1 MDEGYMIQLI
11 NAVKDV
17 NKNLERIANA
27 LESQNENTRKAAEAF
42 SKMETAEPAPDRK
55 PPVVDTTSAASAEM
69 VRKMFPDMPDPE
81 NPSLAESLKFLKNH
95 KLMPPMGGIMSAIKE
110 NIKTNNPG
118 MSEEDAAALSEV
130 IGEFDE
136 DGES

>member
-11 NAVKDV
+11 NVVKDV

-42 SKMETAEPAPDRK
+42 SKMETAEPAPTQK
-55 PPVVDTTSAASAEM
+55 QPGIDTTSAASAEM
-69 VRKMFPDMPDPE
+69 LRKMFPDMPDPE
-81 NPSLAESLKFLKNH
+81 NPSFADSLKFLKNH
-95 KLMPPMGGIMSAIKE
+95 KLMPPMGDIMSAVKE
-110 NIKTNNPG
+110 NIRNNNPN
-118 MSEEDAAALSEV
+118 MSEEDATALSEV